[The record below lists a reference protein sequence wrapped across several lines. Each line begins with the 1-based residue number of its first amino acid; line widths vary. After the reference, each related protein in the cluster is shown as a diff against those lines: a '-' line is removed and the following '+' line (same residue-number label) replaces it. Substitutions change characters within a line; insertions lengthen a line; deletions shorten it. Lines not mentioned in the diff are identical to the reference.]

1 MTIRTSTRAL
11 RRGLAAAGIT
21 ILFGVATAGG
31 AGAQDRPPT
40 DTTGGC
46 QFCHD
51 HKDLPRPTPQPQP
64 EPEPEPEDQ
73 PADPPPCD
81 PRTQQCPTE

>member
-1 MTIRTSTRAL
+1 MTIRTSTQAL
-11 RRGLAAAGIT
+11 RRGLAAAGFST
-21 ILFGVATAGG
+21 ILLVATAG
-31 AGAQDRPPT
+31 AVGAQERQPT

-51 HKDLPRPTPQPQP
+51 HKDLPRPTPQP
-64 EPEPEPEDQ
+64 EPEPEPEE